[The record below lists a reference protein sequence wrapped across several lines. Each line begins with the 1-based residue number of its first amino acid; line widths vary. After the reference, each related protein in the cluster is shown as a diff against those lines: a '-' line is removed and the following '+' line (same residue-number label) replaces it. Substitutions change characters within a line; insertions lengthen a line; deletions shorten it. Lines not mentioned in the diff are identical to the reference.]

1 MEGGARGG
9 RPASQGEDDANS
21 SRPQDLSESSRV
33 VYAGVAVG
41 LFTFV
46 LHDMI
51 NFALFVPG
59 AATTLF
65 ALLAFCIAERQLPP
79 RPPLGKGGQGGVAP
93 PTRGGATRLLGPA
106 NGWSWLPVVSFS
118 AVAIAL
124 VGGVFLPVVRSSH
137 HLKLGRAEQPSAG
150 QHQDLDSEPG
160 LLVRTADPTAQAA
173 YRHFTA
179 AAEADPLDPT
189 PYLVRAQWL
198 LNASMDPG
206 LAEEA
211 TALALESLAAASER
225 DPFNAKYHRLRM
237 QIHQAKA
244 TASGSPDDY
253 LAAVAEAKH
262 ILELYP
268 QNPRGLVSLADCQ
281 LAAGEA
287 THSRDLLRDAVIHY
301 SRALELD
308 EQRPSWEVFRR
319 FRDDQRRTIEGN
331 IETAQRLLDTERK

>member
-1 MEGGARGG
+1 M
-9 RPASQGEDDANS
+9 
-21 SRPQDLSESSRV
+21 
-33 VYAGVAVG
+33 
-41 LFTFV
+41 
-46 LHDMI
+46 
-51 NFALFVPG
+51 
-59 AATTLF
+59 
-65 ALLAFCIAERQLPP
+65 
-79 RPPLGKGGQGGVAP
+79 
-93 PTRGGATRLLGPA
+93 
-106 NGWSWLPVVSFS
+106 
-118 AVAIAL
+118 
-124 VGGVFLPVVRSSH
+124 
-137 HLKLGRAEQPSAG
+137 
-150 QHQDLDSEPG
+150 
-160 LLVRTADPTAQAA
+160 VRTADPTAQAA

-237 QIHQAKA
+237 QIHQARA
-244 TASGSPDDY
+244 TASGSADDY
-253 LAAVAEAKH
+253 LAAVAEARH

-281 LAAGEA
+281 LAAGRA
-287 THSRDLLRDAVIHY
+287 TLRKVGGAHPSAVYLRDAVIHY